1 MGRQLLQN
9 SFRHM
14 VPGEPQRINQRAA
27 KCMGKKVANHQN
39 SLSCSFLICKVEVMI
54 LYRAIVVVTGNKLLG
69 SLFYTQVYFLL
80 Q

>member
-9 SFRHM
+9 SFHHM

-27 KCMGKKVANHQN
+27 ECMGKKVANHQN
-39 SLSCSFLICKVEVMI
+39 SLSLSFLICKAEVMI
-54 LYRAIVVVTGNKLLG
+54 LYRAIVVVTGKKLLG